1 VRHDCPVLDVVAMFV
16 VVVVVT
22 SSIVEIVEKDY
33 YVMNP
38 MM

>member
-16 VVVVVT
+16 VVVVT
-22 SSIVEIVEKDY
+22 SSIVEIFEKDY